1 MSIRLRLTLLYS
13 AILALTLLVF
23 AVLLYFTVHQVTM
36 ATVKDTLK
44 ADSGRVQAN
53 TLEVV
58 TNGFVVRTDK
68 FSARTTYFQLRDR
81 EGKVSGASKDAYG
94 RQAPMGNTGKA
105 TLRSGKPAFEMVSLP
120 DSEERLL
127 VYSVPFRPNGETI
140 GVLQTARSLQDQ
152 DQALGTLR
160 RLLTFGTVIAT
171 LVAFGV
177 GWLLAGA
184 ALRPINRITQTAQA
198 IGADRDFDRR
208 VTHGGPHDEVGRLAT
223 TFNAMLAQLGGAYSQ
238 VEDALRAQ
246 RRFVADASH
255 ELRTPLT
262 SIRGNLALLRRD
274 PPISEA
280 DRAAVLADTEEESER
295 MSRLV
300 HDLLQLARADSGR
313 PLAAEP
319 LAVGALIDE
328 VCRQARGI
336 APDRHIECETA
347 GSLTVLGDRDALK
360 QVLLILLDNAL
371 KFTPPSAGIWVSAS
385 DTADTVT
392 ISVRDSGPGID
403 PAALPHIFERFYR
416 GDAARSGPGTGLGL
430 AIARQLVNAQGGA
443 IDVTSHLGSGSVFTV
458 TLPRAPQPPATD
470 NAMPHM
476 AGASPRHG

>member
-13 AILALTLLVF
+13 AIVALTLIVF
-23 AVLLYFTVHQVTM
+23 AALLYVTVRQVTM
-36 ATVKDTLK
+36 STVKDTLK
-44 ADSGRVQAN
+44 ADSARVQAN

-58 TNGFVVRTDK
+58 ANGFVVRTDK
-68 FSARTTYFQLRDR
+68 FTAKTTYFQLRDR
-81 EGKVSGASKDAYG
+81 EGQISGASKDAYG
-94 RQAPMGNTGKA
+94 QHAPMGNAGMA
-105 TLRSGKPAFEMVSLP
+105 TLESGKPAFEVVSLP
-120 DSEERLL
+120 DSQERLL

-152 DQALGTLR
+152 DQALATLR
-160 RLLTFGTVIAT
+160 RLLTLGTVIAT
-171 LVAFGV
+171 LVAFGI

-184 ALRPINRITQTAQA
+184 ALRPINRITQTARA
-198 IGADRDFDRR
+198 IGADRDFERR
-208 VTHGGPHDEVGRLAT
+208 VAHGGPHDEVGRLAT

-300 HDLLQLARADSGR
+300 HDLLQLARVDAGR
-313 PLAAEP
+313 PLARVT
-319 LAVGALIDE
+319 LGLGTLIDE

-336 APDRHIECETA
+336 APDRNIECDDA
-347 GSLTVLGDRDALK
+347 GSLSVLGDRDALK

-371 KFTPPSAGIWVSAS
+371 KFTPRSAS
-385 DTADTVT
+385 IRVGAVDTSDTVAIAVSDT
-392 ISVRDSGPGID
+392 GPGID

-416 GDAARSGPGTGLGL
+416 GDAARSGTGTGLGL
-430 AIARQLVNAQGGA
+430 AIARQLVNAQGGSLE
-443 IDVTSHLGSGSVFTV
+443 VVSHVGDGTVFTV
-458 TLPRAPQPPATD
+458 TLPRASHPSVAEPAH
-470 NAMPHM
+470 PHM
-476 AGASPRHG
+476 AGTVTPQG